1 MGDMGHAHG
10 HHHDH
15 HDHLPAPGAD
25 PAARRSAR
33 RALVW
38 VLALTAAFAVAEVVG
53 GLLAGSVALVAD
65 AAHMLSD
72 SASLAVALG
81 ALWLAG
87 RPATARMSFGWRRA
101 EILAAL
107 ANGAALV
114 AIGLWVVVEAVLRL
128 DDAPEVQGATTL
140 VIGALGLVVNI
151 AGAGILWRAGGH
163 SLNVRAALLH
173 VLADLAGSVGVIVAA
188 VVILSTGWMP
198 IDPILGVMIGLLV
211 LGGSWRVLRES
222 AAVLLEATPEG
233 VDGDAVGRR
242 LAGVDGVI
250 EVHDLHIWTITS
262 GFPAL
267 AAHVTVEEGRDCAEL
282 RRRLAALLAQEF
294 GIAHTTLQVEPQT
307 PGRRLHTV
315 STT

>member
-1 MGDMGHAHG
+1 
-10 HHHDH
+10 
-15 HDHLPAPGAD
+15 L
-25 PAARRSAR
+25 
-33 RALVW
+33 W
-38 VLALTAAFAVAEVVG
+38 VLALSAAFAVARVVG
-53 GLLAGSVALVAD
+53 ACWPQLALVATR
-65 AAHMLSD
+65 AHMLSV
-72 SASLAVALG
+72 SARWRSRW
-81 ALWLAG
+81 ALWLPAG
-87 RPATARMSFGWRRA
+87 PGPQDELRVAARRRSSRTG
-101 EILAAL
+101 ERR
-107 ANGAALV
+107 GPGPSV
-114 AIGLWVVVEAVLRL
+114 GVVVEAVR
-128 DDAPEVQGATTL
+128 DSMTRPRCRVPPV
-140 VIGALGLVVNI
+140 VIGASASSSNRRR
-151 AGAGILWRAGGH
+151 GILWRAGGH

-307 PGRRLHTV
+307 PGRRLHPV
-315 STT
+315 STYLSI